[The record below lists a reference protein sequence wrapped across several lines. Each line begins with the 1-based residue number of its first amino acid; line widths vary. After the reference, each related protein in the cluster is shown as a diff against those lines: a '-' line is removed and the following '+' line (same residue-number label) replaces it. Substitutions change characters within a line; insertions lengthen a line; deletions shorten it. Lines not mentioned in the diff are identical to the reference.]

1 MVLAGAAPA
10 GKIGVDGHLELVG
23 MSGAFARGS
32 VGVYERPQVAERAT
46 DVAEHHRP
54 VQAAGTCM
62 RAALDQVADLRA
74 GRRA

>member
-1 MVLAGAAPA
+1 
-10 GKIGVDGHLELVG
+10 